1 MLREIDRARQEERD
15 AMVGEVTKAKKSTG
29 LWLGVGLAL
38 VLLLAGGGIGGAM
51 WWNQR
56 RAGAEKAALEGKLR
70 EQQAAMQKEKTLWS
84 DIEKRVSP
92 AVPEVHCFY
101 RIRVPHPSAVAPT
114 GEFGGPATGSGVV
127 IKPGLILTAKHVVQP
142 WTVAIADWSDWQ
154 KQGFATA
161 ECELLQV
168 QFAGQ
173 QPVNATV
180 VALAEDRDL
189 ALLQIHPTSAPVV
202 PIATSNRQVNVTDR
216 IAVVGYPA
224 QLGERPMLL
233 KNVSGFGEK
242 WTEVKEITPTFVV
255 GTVSQPLTG
264 SSESAYVLF
273 DASVTHGNSGGALVN
288 EKGELIGIV
297 SQQPLVSRWG
307 NISASGSSSRSRWAP
322 ATRRSAP
329 ITSRP
334 SFASAESSDG
344 QDMSYRVIGRLAA
357 GGFSE
362 VFEVEDAASAL
373 AERLVLKR
381 LNAEMSARPEVREA
395 FSEEAKLLREL
406 KHPNVVTFRRCY
418 FDEQQRV
425 CLLMEKV
432 AGQPLDAWARR
443 HALRPEAVFDLFERV
458 LAAVD
463 YLHHRATPFL
473 HLDLKPDNVLV
484 TTTPEGFQPVLIDFG
499 IARRSGR
506 QGLKAYTP
514 PYGAPEQE
522 TGGTLDCAS
531 DVYALGQ
538 ILVELLALVTVPDD
552 IRHALAAVAAKATL
566 RARRERFADA
576 GQMRLAFR
584 QARRRTE
591 TAASRMPK
599 CGCRA
604 CRGGVGS
611 PAEWLSSCW
620 CSGPTR
626 PSDDRSRAGCGGGI
640 RSSSPAGK

>member
-1 MLREIDRARQEERD
+1 MSMILTIRHLTGSLSGKSQRVALQEGQVLRLGRAPESDLKFSDTADDSVSTHHAELSLQNGRLVIEDKRSSNGTFVNGAQCPPFQKVAVPDGSRVRLAREGPELQVTVEPAPAAAAPGPSLAATGAAAAPKEAVGRATMLREIDRARQEERD

-173 QPVNATV
+173 RPVNATV

-273 DASVTHGNSGGALVN
+273 DASVTQGNSGGALVN
-288 EKGELIGIV
+288 EKGELIGVV

-307 NISASGSSSRSRWAP
+307 NI
-322 ATRRSAP
+322 
-329 ITSRP
+329 
-334 SFASAESSDG
+334 
-344 QDMSYRVIGRLAA
+344 L
-357 GGFSE
+357 
-362 VFEVEDAASAL
+362 
-373 AERLVLKR
+373 
-381 LNAEMSARPEVREA
+381 
-395 FSEEAKLLREL
+395 
-406 KHPNVVTFRRCY
+406 
-418 FDEQQRV
+418 
-425 CLLMEKV
+425 
-432 AGQPLDAWARR
+432 
-443 HALRPEAVFDLFERV
+443 
-458 LAAVD
+458 
-463 YLHHRATPFL
+463 
-473 HLDLKPDNVLV
+473 
-484 TTTPEGFQPVLIDFG
+484 
-499 IARRSGR
+499 
-506 QGLKAYTP
+506 
-514 PYGAPEQE
+514 
-522 TGGTLDCAS
+522 
-531 DVYALGQ
+531 
-538 ILVELLALVTVPDD
+538 
-552 IRHALAAVAAKATL
+552 
-566 RARRERFADA
+566 
-576 GQMRLAFR
+576 
-584 QARRRTE
+584 
-591 TAASRMPK
+591 
-599 CGCRA
+599 
-604 CRGGVGS
+604 
-611 PAEWLSSCW
+611 
-620 CSGPTR
+620 
-626 PSDDRSRAGCGGGI
+626 GI
-640 RSSSPAGK
+640 RVEFQEPVGAGNKAVSPDHIQAFLRQRGIV